1 MIIILLFP
9 TLFNT
14 MLPIFRLEVTLTSV
28 YMTRKVF
35 YFHWNFILKVIK
47 RRILFILKGNLGYHF
62 MFTTNMM
69 KYRRT
74 ARNSRA
80 VDVVRESIFWYNVKQ
95 FAEGNCVLY
104 MWLIFINGDEA
115 IFFLK
120 INSKWPTQK
129 KTKRFLKP
137 PILNIFSQKFH
148 GLDLWLVRLIDAK
161 GIGVAQPIWSW
172 GCPT

>member
-47 RRILFILKGNLGYHF
+47 WRILFILKGNLGYHF

-69 KYRRT
+69 KYRRA
-74 ARNSRA
+74 ARYSRA
-80 VDVVRESIFWYNVKQ
+80 VNVVRESIFWYNVKQ
-95 FAEGNCVLY
+95 FVVQSNLVIRNFLVNLKLFLNAKCSLSLWSKLAFGHGKWFLNTNLF
-104 MWLIFINGDEA
+104 LIKP
-115 IFFLK
+115 FL
-120 INSKWPTQK
+120 I
-129 KTKRFLKP
+129 TKF
-137 PILNIFSQKFH
+137 
-148 GLDLWLVRLIDAK
+148 D
-161 GIGVAQPIWSW
+161 
-172 GCPT
+172 CT